1 MSDSYRLS
9 LIERLDM
16 DHPGLKDFVDESLRR
31 RLPQRQIS
39 RRVQERFGVEVP
51 QPAISSYWSG
61 RFRYQEAVAR
71 TSWQKAGDQCET
83 LIDEML
89 ADPDGD
95 AAEIVKKMVV
105 QGIVNQKE
113 RLNEVDV
120 MLLITEQRKRQELEH
135 KMAIEW
141 ARLQVQIEK
150 LEHEKL
156 QLEGKQARV
165 GALVRAAGEG
175 GAEGKSFDPG
185 EALKKISE
193 VIGVGAAPE
202 ERIEGSG
209 DRVIG

>member
-1 MSDSYRLS
+1 MSDSYRIT

-61 RFRYQEAVAR
+61 RFRYQEAVTR
-71 TSWQKAGDQCET
+71 TSWQKAGDQYET
-83 LIDEML
+83 LKEQML
-89 ADPDGD
+89 ADPDSD
-95 AAEIVKKMVV
+95 AAEIVKRLVV

-113 RLNEVDV
+113 RLDEVDV
-120 MLLITEQRKRQELEH
+120 MLLITEQRRRQELEE

-141 ARLQVQIEK
+141 AKLQVQLQKAENEK
-150 LEHEKL
+150 RRLEE
-156 QLEGKQARV
+156 KQARV
-165 GALVRAAGEG
+165 GAVVREAGEA
-175 GAEGKSFDPG
+175 GAQDKSFDPG

-193 VIGVGAAPE
+193 VIGVGAPME
-202 ERIEGSG
+202 ERIET
-209 DRVIG
+209 

>member
-9 LIERLDM
+9 LIERLEM

-71 TSWQKAGDQCET
+71 TSWQKAGDQYEV
-83 LIDEML
+83 LKEQML
-89 ADPDGD
+89 ADPDSD
-95 AAEIVKKMVV
+95 AAEIVKRLVV

-113 RLNEVDV
+113 RLDEVDV

-135 KMAIEW
+135 KIAIDW
-141 ARLQVQIEK
+141 GKLQVQFQK
-150 LEHEKL
+150 LEHEKC
-156 QLEGKQARV
+156 QLAEKQDRV
-165 GALVRAAGEG
+165 GALVREAVEAGAQG
-175 GAEGKSFDPG
+175 RPFDPG
-185 EALKKISE
+185 EALKKISQ
-193 VIGVGAAPE
+193 VIGVGAPME
-202 ERIEGSG
+202 ERIESLNH
-209 DRVIG
+209 